1 MKVDI
6 VTPDGVLF
14 SGEVEA
20 VAVPGVKGEFVI
32 LKNHAPIIS
41 LLEKGNIRLIGEDIA
56 IEDELAHKFTREKRE
71 TVLPINSGTV
81 EAKNNKVIIL
91 AE

>member
-14 SGEVEA
+14 SGEVKA
-20 VAVPGVKGEFVI
+20 VAVPGVKGEFMI
-32 LKNHAPIIS
+32 LDHHAPIIS
-41 LLEKGNIRLIGEDIA
+41 TLEKGNIRLIGEDII
-56 IEDELAHKFTREKRE
+56 IEDELADKFIKEKE
-71 TVLPINSGTV
+71 EILLPIHSGTV

>member
-14 SGEVEA
+14 SGEIEA

-32 LKNHAPIIS
+32 LTNHAPIIS
-41 LLEKGNIRLIGEDIA
+41 LLEKGNVRLIGEDIT
-56 IEDELAHKFTREKRE
+56 IKDELAHKFIREKE
-71 TVLPINSGTV
+71 EILFPINSGTV

>member
-20 VAVPGVKGEFVI
+20 VAVPGIKGEFVI
-32 LKNHAPIIS
+32 LNNHAPIIS
-41 LLEKGNIRLIGEDIA
+41 ILDKGNIRLIGEDIT
-56 IEDELAHKFTREKRE
+56 INDELADTFLREKE
-71 TVLPINSGTV
+71 EIILPINSGTV

>member
-14 SGEVEA
+14 SGEIEA

-32 LKNHAPIIS
+32 LHNHAPIIS
-41 LLEKGNIRLIGEDIA
+41 LLEKGNIRLIGEDIT
-56 IEDELAHKFTREKRE
+56 IEDELADKFLRVKEE
-71 TVLPINSGTV
+71 VLLPINSGTV

>member
-20 VAVPGVKGEFVI
+20 VAVPGIKGEFVI
-32 LKNHAPIIS
+32 LNNHAPIIS
-41 LLEKGNIRLIGEDIA
+41 ILEDGNIRLIGEDIT
-56 IEDELAHKFTREKRE
+56 IEDELADKFVKEKE
-71 TVLPINSGTV
+71 EILLPIHSGTV
-81 EAKNNKVIIL
+81 EAKNNQVIIL

>member
-20 VAVPGVKGEFVI
+20 VAVPGVNGDFMI
-32 LKNHAPIIS
+32 LNHHAPIIS
-41 LLEKGNIRLIGEDIA
+41 ILQKGNIRLIGENIT
-56 IEDELAHKFTREKRE
+56 IEDELADKFTLKKEE
-71 TVLPINSGTV
+71 IILPIQSGTV